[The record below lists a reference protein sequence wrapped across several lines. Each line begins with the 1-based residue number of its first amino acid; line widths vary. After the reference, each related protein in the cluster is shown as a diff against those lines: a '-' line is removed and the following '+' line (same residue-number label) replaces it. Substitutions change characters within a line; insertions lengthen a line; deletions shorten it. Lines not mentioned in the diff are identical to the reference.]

1 MAKLKACIFDLD
13 GVIVDTAKY
22 HFLAW
27 QRLAAGLGI
36 TFTKADNERLKG
48 ISRMAS
54 LNIIL
59 DIGGVTL
66 KEEEKVALTEK
77 KNTWYLEL
85 IKDMDESEILPGVE
99 DLLNELRDDN
109 IGIALG
115 SSSKNAKNILRL
127 VSLEKYF
134 ETIVDGTVITNAKPD
149 PEVFLTGAKNLDQKP
164 EDCVVFED
172 AEAGIQAAINA
183 GMKSIGCGEETTL
196 GAANFVVQ
204 SLEMVNVNRIKL
216 LFA

>member
-1 MAKLKACIFDLD
+1 MAVLKACIFDLD

-27 QRLAAGLGI
+27 QRLAEALGI
-36 TFTKADNERLKG
+36 TFTKEDNERLKG

-66 KEEEKVALTEK
+66 RDEEKVALLEK
-77 KNTWYLEL
+77 KNTWYLAL

-99 DLLNELRDDN
+99 DLLHELRDNN

-115 SSSKNAKNILRL
+115 SSSKNAKRILRL
-127 VSLEKYF
+127 ISLEEYF

-149 PEVFLTGAKNLDQKP
+149 PEVFLTGAKNLNQKP

-183 GMKSIGCGEETTL
+183 DMKSIGCGEEASL

-204 SLEMVNVNRIKL
+204 SLEAVNVNRIKS
-216 LFA
+216 LF

>member
-1 MAKLKACIFDLD
+1 MATLKACIFDLD

-22 HFLAW
+22 HFSAW
-27 QRLAAGLGI
+27 RRLAEELGI

-48 ISRMAS
+48 IGRMAS

-59 DIGGVTL
+59 DIGGMIL
-66 KEEEKVALTEK
+66 PEKEKEVLTEK
-77 KNTWYLEL
+77 KNAWYLDL
-85 IKDMDESEILPGVE
+85 IKDMDASEILPGVE
-99 DLLNELRDDN
+99 DLLIELRDNN

-115 SSSKNAKNILRL
+115 SSSKNAKNILHL
-127 VSLEKYF
+127 ISLKDFF
-134 ETIVDGTVITNAKPD
+134 ETIVDGTTITNPKPD
-149 PEVFLTGAKNLDQKP
+149 PEVFLTGAKNLKNKP

-183 GMKSIGCGEETTL
+183 GMKSIGCGEEAIL

-204 SLEMVNVNRIKL
+204 SLETVNFNRIKS